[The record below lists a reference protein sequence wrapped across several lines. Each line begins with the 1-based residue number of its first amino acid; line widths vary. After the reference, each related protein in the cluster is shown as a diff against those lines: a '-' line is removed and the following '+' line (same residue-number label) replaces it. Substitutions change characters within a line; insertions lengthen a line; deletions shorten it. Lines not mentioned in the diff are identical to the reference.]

1 MTEKQLNG
9 IIIKGIGGF
18 YYIEADGDIYE
29 CKARGAFR
37 KKKISPL
44 AGDNVTITVR
54 ENGENT
60 IDDILE
66 RKNFLIRPPVANVDT
81 LVIVSSVKE
90 PVPSTLVIDRLTAI
104 AVSKNIKPCIVFSKS
119 DLGDTKEFE
128 EIYKKAGLD
137 VCSVCCKTGE
147 GVEKVKEMIKGGITV
162 FTGNT
167 GVGKSSLLNCIDSR
181 FSIETGEVSSKLGRG
196 RHTTRDVTLHKV
208 NDFYVADTPGFS
220 SLDIES
226 GELIMK
232 EDLPYCFPEFSEY
245 LGKCRFSSC
254 THTVD
259 KGCKILDALENGDI
273 HESRHLSYVTMY
285 NEVKNIKEW
294 QL

>member
-1 MTEKQLNG
+1 ML
-9 IIIKGIGGF
+9 
-18 YYIEADGDIYE
+18 
-29 CKARGAFR
+29 
-37 KKKISPL
+37 
-44 AGDNVTITVR
+44 
-54 ENGENT
+54 
-60 IDDILE
+60 
-66 RKNFLIRPPVANVDT
+66 
-81 LVIVSSVKE
+81 
-90 PVPSTLVIDRLTAI
+90 
-104 AVSKNIKPCIVFSKS
+104 
-119 DLGDTKEFE
+119 
-128 EIYKKAGLD
+128 
-137 VCSVCCKTGE
+137 KTGE

-232 EDLPYCFPEFSEY
+232 DDLPYCFPEFSEY

-259 KGCKILDALENGDI
+259 KGCKILDALEKGEI
-273 HESRHLSYVTMY
+273 HESRHLSYVTMF

>member
-18 YYIEADGDIYE
+18 YYIEANGDIYE

-66 RKNFLIRPPVANVDT
+66 RKNFLVRPPVANVDT

-104 AVSKNIKPCIVFSKS
+104 AVSKNIKPCVVFSKS
-119 DLGDTKEFE
+119 DLGDTKELE

-147 GVEKVKEMIKGGITV
+147 GIEKVKEMIKGGITV

-232 EDLPYCFPEFSEY
+232 DDLPYCFPEFSEY

-259 KGCKILDALENGDI
+259 KGCKILDALEKGEI
-273 HESRHLSYVTMY
+273 HESRHLSYVTMF

>member
-1 MTEKQLNG
+1 MSEKQLNG

-37 KKKISPL
+37 KKKIAPL
-44 AGDNVTITVR
+44 AGDNVTITIR

-60 IDDILE
+60 IDDIKE

-81 LVIVSSVKE
+81 LVIVSSVKN

-104 AVSKNIKPCIVFSKS
+104 AVSKDIKPCIVFSKS
-119 DLGDTKEFE
+119 DLGDTKDLE
-128 EIYKKAGLD
+128 EIYKKAGLNA
-137 VCSVCCKTGE
+137 CSVCCKTGE
-147 GVEKVKEMIKGGITV
+147 GVESVKEMIKGGITV

-196 RHTTRDVTLHKV
+196 RHTTRDVTLHKIG
-208 NDFYVADTPGFS
+208 DFYVADTPGFS

-232 EDLPYCFPEFSEY
+232 EDLPYCFPEFSDY
-245 LGKCRFSSC
+245 LGKCRFSTC

-259 KGCKILDALENGDI
+259 KGCKILEALENGRI
-273 HESRHLSYVTMY
+273 HESRHSSYVTMY

>member
-1 MTEKQLNG
+1 MSEKQLNG

-18 YYIEADGDIYE
+18 YYIEADGDVYE

-44 AGDNVTITVR
+44 AGDNVVITVR

-60 IDDILE
+60 IDDICE

-81 LVIVSSVKE
+81 LVIVASVKE
-90 PVPSTLVIDRLTAI
+90 PVPSTTVIDRLTAI
-104 AVSKNIKPCIVFSKS
+104 AVSKDIKPCVVFSKS
-119 DLGDTKEFE
+119 DLGDTKELE
-128 EIYKKAGLD
+128 EIYEKAGIS

-147 GVEKVKEMIKGGITV
+147 GVDKVKEMIKGGITV

-181 FSIETGEVSSKLGRG
+181 FSLETGEISCKLGRG
-196 RHTTRDVTLHKV
+196 RHTTRDVTLHKI

-220 SLDIES
+220 SIDIES

-232 EDLPYCFPEFSEY
+232 DDLPYCFPEFSGF

-259 KGCKILDALENGDI
+259 KGCKILEAIENGKI
-273 HESRHLSYVTMY
+273 HPSRHNSYVTMF

>member
-1 MTEKQLNG
+1 MSEKVLKG

-44 AGDNVTITVR
+44 AGDNVIITVR

-60 IDDILE
+60 IDEIE
-66 RKNFLIRPPVANVDT
+66 GRKNFLIRPSVANVDT

-90 PVPSTLVIDRLTAI
+90 PVPSLTVIDRLTAI
-104 AVSKNIKPCIVFSKS
+104 AASKNIKPCIVFSKS
-119 DLGDTKEFE
+119 DLGDTKELE
-128 EIYKKAGLD
+128 EIYKKSGID

-147 GVEKVKEMIKGGITV
+147 GVETVKSMIKGGITV

-196 RHTTRDVTLHKV
+196 RHTTRDVTLHKIQ
-208 NDFYVADTPGFS
+208 DFYVADTPGFS

-232 EDLPYCFPEFSEY
+232 DDLPYCFPEFNSY

-259 KGCKILDALENGDI
+259 KGCKIVEAVENGEI
-273 HESRHLSYVTMY
+273 HSSRHNSYVTMY

>member
-1 MTEKQLNG
+1 MSEKQLNG

-37 KKKISPL
+37 KKKIAPL

-60 IDDILE
+60 VDDIKE

-104 AVSKNIKPCIVFSKS
+104 AVNKGIKPCIVFSKS
-119 DLGDTKEFE
+119 DLGNTKELE
-128 EIYKKAGLD
+128 EIYIKAGFQ
-137 VCSVCCKTGE
+137 VCSVCNKTGE
-147 GVEKVKEMIKGGITV
+147 GIEQVKEMIKGGITV

-167 GVGKSSLLNCIDSR
+167 GVGKSSLLNSIDSR
-181 FSIETGEVSSKLGRG
+181 FSIETGEISSKLGRG
-196 RHTTRDVTLHKV
+196 RHTTRDVTLHKIS
-208 NDFYVADTPGFS
+208 DFYVADTPGFS

-232 EDLPYCFPEFSEY
+232 DDLPYCFPEFTDY

-259 KGCKILDALENGDI
+259 KGCKILDAVENGII
-273 HESRHLSYVTMY
+273 HESRHLSYVTMF

>member
-1 MTEKQLNG
+1 MAEKQLNG

-18 YYIEADGDIYE
+18 YYIEANGDIYE

-119 DLGDTKEFE
+119 DLGDTKELE

-147 GVEKVKEMIKGGITV
+147 GIEKVKEMIKGGITV

-232 EDLPYCFPEFSEY
+232 DDLPYCFPEFSEY

-259 KGCKILDALENGDI
+259 KGCKILDALEKGDI
-273 HESRHLSYVTMY
+273 HESRHLSYVTMF

>member
-18 YYIEADGDIYE
+18 YYIEANGDIYE

-104 AVSKNIKPCIVFSKS
+104 AVSKNIKPCVVFSKS
-119 DLGDTKEFE
+119 DLGDTKELE

-232 EDLPYCFPEFSEY
+232 DDLPYCFPEFSEY

-259 KGCKILDALENGDI
+259 KGCKILDALEKGDI
-273 HESRHLSYVTMY
+273 HESRHLSYVTMF

>member
-18 YYIEADGDIYE
+18 YYIEASGDIYE

-44 AGDNVTITVR
+44 AGDNVIITVR

-60 IDDILE
+60 VDDILE
-66 RKNFLIRPPVANVDT
+66 RKNFLVRPPVANVDT

-104 AVSKNIKPCIVFSKS
+104 AVSKNIKPCVVFSKS
-119 DLGDTKEFE
+119 DLGDTKELE
-128 EIYKKAGLD
+128 EIYKKANID
-137 VCSVCCKTGE
+137 VCSVCCKTGD
-147 GVEKVKEMIKGGITV
+147 GVEKVKEMVKGGITV

-232 EDLPYCFPEFSEY
+232 DDLPYCFPEFSEY

-259 KGCKILDALENGDI
+259 KGCKILDALEKGEI
-273 HESRHLSYVTMY
+273 HESRHLSYVTMF

>member
-1 MTEKQLNG
+1 MSEKQLKG

-18 YYIEADGDIYE
+18 YYIEVDGDIYE

-44 AGDNVTITVR
+44 AGDNVVITVR

-60 IDDILE
+60 IDDICE

-81 LVIVSSVKE
+81 LVIVASVKE
-90 PVPSTLVIDRLTAI
+90 PVPSTTVIDRLTAI
-104 AVSKNIKPCIVFSKS
+104 AMSKDIKPCVVFSKS
-119 DLGDTKEFE
+119 DLGDTKELE
-128 EIYKKAGLD
+128 EIYEKAGIS

-181 FSIETGEVSSKLGRG
+181 FSLETGEISSKLGRG
-196 RHTTRDVTLHKV
+196 RHTTRDVTLHKI

-220 SLDIES
+220 SIDIES

-232 EDLPYCFPEFSEY
+232 DDLPYCFPEFSKF
-245 LGKCRFSSC
+245 LGKCRFSTC

-259 KGCKILDALENGDI
+259 KGCKILEAIENGEI
-273 HESRHLSYVTMY
+273 HPSRHSSYVTMF

>member
-1 MTEKQLNG
+1 MAEKQLNG

-18 YYIEADGDIYE
+18 YYIEANGDIYE

-119 DLGDTKEFE
+119 DLGDTKELE

-232 EDLPYCFPEFSEY
+232 DDLPYCFPEFSEY

-259 KGCKILDALENGDI
+259 KGCKIIDALEKGDI
-273 HESRHLSYVTMY
+273 HESRHLSYVTMF

>member
-18 YYIEADGDIYE
+18 YYIEAEGDIYE

-44 AGDNVTITVR
+44 AGDNVVITVR

-66 RKNFLIRPPVANVDT
+66 RKNFLVRPPVANVDT

-104 AVSKNIKPCIVFSKS
+104 AVSKNIKPCVIFSKS
-119 DLGDTKEFE
+119 DLGDTKELE
-128 EIYKKAGLD
+128 EIYKKAGID

-147 GVEKVKEMIKGGITV
+147 GIEKVKEMIKGGITV

-181 FSIETGEVSSKLGRG
+181 FSLETGEVSSKLGRG

-232 EDLPYCFPEFSEY
+232 DDLPYCFPEFSEY

-259 KGCKILDALENGDI
+259 KGCKILEALENGNI

>member
-1 MTEKQLNG
+1 MSEKQLDG

-37 KKKISPL
+37 KKKIAPL
-44 AGDNVTITVR
+44 AGDNVTITIR

-60 IDDILE
+60 IDDIKE

-90 PVPSTLVIDRLTAI
+90 PVPSTVVIDRLTAI
-104 AVSKNIKPCIVFSKS
+104 AVSKDIKPCVVFSKS
-119 DLGDTKEFE
+119 DLGETQELE
-128 EIYKKAGLD
+128 EIYKKAGIS

-147 GVEKVKEMIKGGITV
+147 GVEKVKEMIKSGITV

-181 FSIETGEVSSKLGRG
+181 FSLETGEISNKLGRG
-196 RHTTRDVTLHKV
+196 RHTTRDVTLHKI

-232 EDLPYCFPEFSEY
+232 DDLPYCFPEFAEY

-259 KGCKILDALENGDI
+259 KGCKIIEALEKGVV
-273 HESRHLSYVTMY
+273 HESRHASYVTMY

>member
-18 YYIEADGDIYE
+18 YYIEANGDIYE

-44 AGDNVTITVR
+44 AGDNVIITVR

-66 RKNFLIRPPVANVDT
+66 RKNFLVRPPVANVDT

-104 AVSKNIKPCIVFSKS
+104 AVSKNIKPCVVFSKS
-119 DLGDTKEFE
+119 DLGDTKELE

-232 EDLPYCFPEFSEY
+232 DDLPYCFPEFSEY

-259 KGCKILDALENGDI
+259 KGCKILDALEKGDI
-273 HESRHLSYVTMY
+273 HESRHLSYVTMF

>member
-1 MTEKQLNG
+1 MTEKQLKG

-18 YYIEADGDIYE
+18 YYIEAHGDIYE

-60 IDDILE
+60 IDDILP

-119 DLGDTKEFE
+119 DLGDTKELE
-128 EIYKKAGLD
+128 GIYKKAGID

-147 GVEKVKEMIKGGITV
+147 GIEKVKEMIKGGITV

-181 FSIETGEVSSKLGRG
+181 FSLETGEVSSKLGRG

-232 EDLPYCFPEFSEY
+232 EDLPYCFPEFADY

-259 KGCKILDALENGDI
+259 KGCKILEALKNGDI

>member
-1 MTEKQLNG
+1 MAEKQLNG

-18 YYIEADGDIYE
+18 YYIEANGDIYE

-119 DLGDTKEFE
+119 DLGDTKELE

-232 EDLPYCFPEFSEY
+232 DDLPYCFPEFSEY

-259 KGCKILDALENGDI
+259 KGCKILDALEKGDI

>member
-273 HESRHLSYVTMY
+273 HESRHLSYVAMY

>member
-18 YYIEADGDIYE
+18 YYIEAEGDIYE

-44 AGDNVTITVR
+44 AGDNVVITVR

-66 RKNFLIRPPVANVDT
+66 RKNFLVRPPVANVDT

-104 AVSKNIKPCIVFSKS
+104 AVSKNIKPCVIFSKS
-119 DLGDTKEFE
+119 DLGDTKELE
-128 EIYKKAGLD
+128 EIYKKAGID

-147 GVEKVKEMIKGGITV
+147 GIEKVKEMIKGGITV

-181 FSIETGEVSSKLGRG
+181 FSLETGEVSSKLGRG

-226 GELIMK
+226 GELILK
-232 EDLPYCFPEFSEY
+232 DDLPYCFPEFSEY

-259 KGCKILDALENGDI
+259 KGCKILDALENGNI

>member
-1 MTEKQLNG
+1 MAEKQLNG

-18 YYIEADGDIYE
+18 YYIEANGDIYE

-119 DLGDTKEFE
+119 DLGDTKELE

-232 EDLPYCFPEFSEY
+232 DDLPYCFPEFSEY

-259 KGCKILDALENGDI
+259 KGCKILDALEKGDI
-273 HESRHLSYVTMY
+273 HESRHLSYVTMF

>member
-18 YYIEADGDIYE
+18 YYIEANGDIYE

-44 AGDNVTITVR
+44 AGDNVIITVR

-60 IDDILE
+60 IDDILK
-66 RKNFLIRPPVANVDT
+66 RKNFLVRPPVANVDT

-119 DLGDTKEFE
+119 DLGETKELE

-232 EDLPYCFPEFSEY
+232 DDLPYCFPEFSEY

-259 KGCKILDALENGDI
+259 KGCKILDALEKGDI
-273 HESRHLSYVTMY
+273 HESRHLSYVTMF

>member
-1 MTEKQLNG
+1 MSEQQFSG

-18 YYIEADGDIYE
+18 YYIEANETIYE

-37 KKKISPL
+37 KKKIAPL
-44 AGDNVTITVR
+44 AGDNVLITVR

-60 IDDILE
+60 IDEIKE
-66 RKNFLIRPPVANVDT
+66 RKNFLLRPPVANVDT

-90 PVPSTLVIDRLTAI
+90 PVPSLTVIDRLTAI
-104 AVSKNIKPCIVFSKS
+104 AESKGIKPCVVFSKS
-119 DLGDTKEFE
+119 DLGDTAYLE
-128 EIYKKAGLD
+128 EIYNLAGIN

-147 GVEKVKEMIKGGITV
+147 GVDRVKEMIKGGITV

-181 FSIETGEVSSKLGRG
+181 FSIETGEISSKLGRG
-196 RHTTRDVTLHKV
+196 RHTTRDVTLHKIS
-208 NDFYVADTPGFS
+208 DFYVADTPGFS

-226 GELIMK
+226 GEIIMK
-232 EDLPYCFPEFSEY
+232 DDLPYCFTEFNDY
-245 LGKCRFSSC
+245 LGRCRFSSC

-259 KGCKILDALENGDI
+259 KGCKILEAVENGEI
-273 HESRHLSYVTMY
+273 HKSRHNST
-285 NEVKNIKEW
+285 
-294 QL
+294 

>member
-1 MTEKQLNG
+1 MSEKQLDG

-44 AGDNVTITVR
+44 AGDNVTITIR

-60 IDDILE
+60 IDDIKE

-81 LVIVSSVKE
+81 LVIVASVKE
-90 PVPSTLVIDRLTAI
+90 PVPSTTVIDRLTAI
-104 AVSKNIKPCIVFSKS
+104 AVSKDIKPCVVFSKS
-119 DLGDTKEFE
+119 DLGETQELE
-128 EIYKKAGLD
+128 EIYKKAGIS

-181 FSIETGEVSSKLGRG
+181 FSLETGEVSSKLGRG
-196 RHTTRDVTLHKV
+196 RHTTRDVTLHKI

-232 EDLPYCFPEFSEY
+232 AELPYCFPEFSEY

-259 KGCKILDALENGDI
+259 KGCKILEALENGDI
-273 HESRHLSYVTMY
+273 HESRHNSYVAMY

>member
-1 MTEKQLNG
+1 MAEKQLKG

-18 YYIEADGDIYE
+18 YYIEAEGDIYE

-44 AGDNVTITVR
+44 AGDNVIITVR

-66 RKNFLIRPPVANVDT
+66 RKNFLVRPPVANVNT

-104 AVSKNIKPCIVFSKS
+104 AVSKNIKPCVIFSKS
-119 DLGDTKEFE
+119 DLGDTKELE
-128 EIYKKAGLD
+128 EIYKKAGID

-147 GVEKVKEMIKGGITV
+147 GIEKVKEMIKSGITV

-181 FSIETGEVSSKLGRG
+181 FSLETGEVSSKLGRG

-226 GELIMK
+226 GELILK
-232 EDLPYCFPEFSEY
+232 DDLPYCFPEFSEY

-259 KGCKILDALENGDI
+259 KGCKILEALENGNI

>member
-1 MTEKQLNG
+1 MAEKQLNG

-18 YYIEADGDIYE
+18 YYIEANGDIYE

-66 RKNFLIRPPVANVDT
+66 RKNFLVRPPVANVDT

-90 PVPSTLVIDRLTAI
+90 PVPSTLVIDKLTAI

-119 DLGDTKEFE
+119 DLGDTKELE

-232 EDLPYCFPEFSEY
+232 DDLPYCFPEFSEY

-259 KGCKILDALENGDI
+259 KGCKILDALEKGDI
-273 HESRHLSYVTMY
+273 HESRHFSYVTMF

>member
-1 MTEKQLNG
+1 MAEKQLNG

-232 EDLPYCFPEFSEY
+232 DDLPYCFPEFSEY

>member
-1 MTEKQLNG
+1 MSEKQLDG

-37 KKKISPL
+37 KKKIAPL
-44 AGDNVTITVR
+44 AGDNVTITIR

-60 IDDILE
+60 IDDIKE
-66 RKNFLIRPPVANVDT
+66 RKNFLVRPPVANVDT
-81 LVIVSSVKE
+81 LVIVASVKE
-90 PVPSTLVIDRLTAI
+90 PVPSTTVIDRLTAI
-104 AVSKNIKPCIVFSKS
+104 AVSKDIKPCVVFSKS
-119 DLGDTKEFE
+119 DLGETQELE
-128 EIYKKAGLD
+128 EIYKKAGIS

-196 RHTTRDVTLHKV
+196 RHTTRDVTLHKI

-232 EDLPYCFPEFSEY
+232 DDLPYCFPEFSDY

-259 KGCKILDALENGDI
+259 KGCKILEALEKGDI
-273 HESRHLSYVTMY
+273 HESRHNSYVAMY

>member
-44 AGDNVTITVR
+44 AGDNVQITVR

-66 RKNFLIRPPVANVDT
+66 RKNFLVRPPVANVDT

-119 DLGDTKEFE
+119 DLGDTKELE

-181 FSIETGEVSSKLGRG
+181 FSLETGEVSSKLGRG

-232 EDLPYCFPEFSEY
+232 DDLPFCFPEFSEY

-259 KGCKILDALENGDI
+259 KGCKILEALENGHI